1 MRTVRTAIRRP
12 VTVSMFVVAVCLFG
26 AVSVDRLSL
35 DLLPDISYPSLTIQT
50 EFEDAAPEEVEALVT
65 RPVEENVGVVPG
77 LSRIS
82 SISRPG
88 QSEVILEFGWDTDM
102 DLAVMDVREKLD
114 LANLPTD
121 AEKPVILRFDPAY
134 DPVMRLHLYGDAPLS
149 RVRDL
154 AERKVKQGLEST
166 SGVAAVKVAGGRE
179 EQIRIEIDEKRL
191 AELNL
196 PISEVSSVIREAN
209 LNQASGSLYD
219 LDANYLVRV
228 LNEFQSV
235 EEIRNLIVRN
245 LDGRQV
251 VLGDVARV
259 WRGTKEREVISRFNG
274 RESVELR
281 IYKEGDANAVAVSE
295 AVRERLEKLKQQ
307 KTYPGELT
315 HEIVYDQAQFI
326 SLAVRNVA
334 AAALLGGLLA
344 TFVLFVFLRDL
355 RSTATIGLSI
365 PISVMATFTLMYQTG
380 VTLNIMS
387 LGGVALGVGMLVDN
401 SIVVLESIH
410 RHRRRNRD
418 LAEAVYQGTRE
429 VGQAVAAST
438 LTTVAVF
445 LPLIFVEGIAG
456 QLFKD
461 QALTITYSLLAS
473 LAVALTVIPMLLS
486 RRRIA
491 VEPVPRSGNGQV
503 PAAGG
508 EEARLARLFR
518 AAGRGGARV
527 WKFLTVDLILV
538 VVGDLRR
545 LLRTLGRGLLIPL
558 NPLLGRFDSGFESL
572 RRTYPRFLAWSL
584 DHKGSVLALTLG
596 LVGVSAGLAQFLGTE
611 LIPSLVQGKFS
622 FEIQLPQ
629 GKPLEETDR
638 IIREVESQVLALDG
652 VDTVF
657 SSVGGG
663 ADDQF
668 ATGPLEEHRGW
679 IHVSMQDGR
688 DKAGEERVIGRTRSL
703 LGQYPGLTHLFGRPT
718 LFSFRQPVEVEI
730 YSYDLAE
737 QRSIAEK
744 VMARLSGID
753 GLADVQSSTRLGNP
767 EVQISFR
774 REQLARLGLDEGQAA
789 EILRSKIRGE
799 VASRYRD
806 QERQLDILVQAAE
819 SDRNA
824 IQDIRDLVINTRMD
838 GAGAGGNRG
847 GAADTARSG
856 VGGSRFGAGGT
867 QSNSNPA
874 RTEVES
880 DSEEENSQVP
890 IRLGSVAQVQ
900 LSRGPGEIRRMGSQR
915 AAVVSANL
923 TGADL
928 GTVSRQ
934 IEAELSGMSRELP
947 PDAVVTLGGQHQE
960 YDRSR
965 SSLLFAL
972 ALAVLLVYLVMAS
985 QFESLVHPLVIL
997 FTVPVALVGVV
1008 AALFVTGSTVSVMVL
1023 LGVIILVG
1031 IVVNNGIVLIDYTN
1045 QLRRKGLGR
1054 REALVEAGRVRL
1066 RPILMTT
1073 LTTVLGLLPMSLGW
1087 GEGSE
1092 VRAPM
1097 AVTVMG
1103 GLLFAT
1109 LLTLIL
1115 VPVLYEGLDRKA
1127 EPSRNAG

>member
-191 AELNL
+191 AELNI
-196 PISEVSSVIREAN
+196 PVSEVSSVIREAN

-295 AVRERLEKLKQQ
+295 AVRERLEQLKQQ

-326 SLAVRNVA
+326 NLAVRNVA

-344 TFVLFVFLRDL
+344 TLVLFVFLRDL

-410 RHRRRNRD
+410 RHRRRNPD

-473 LAVALTVIPMLLS
+473 LAVALTVIPMVLS

-491 VEPVPRSGNGQV
+491 VEPVPQSGNGQV

-508 EEARLARLFR
+508 EEGRLARLIR

-527 WKFLTVDLILV
+527 LRFLTVDLVLV

-545 LLRTLGRGLLIPL
+545 LLRTLGRGLLKPL

-596 LVGVSAGLAQFLGTE
+596 LVGASAGLAQFLGAE

-638 IIREVESQVLALDG
+638 IIRQVESQVLALDG
-652 VDTVF
+652 VATVF

-679 IHVSMQDGR
+679 IHVSMEDGR
-688 DKAGEERVIGRTRSL
+688 DKVGEERVIGRTRSL

-718 LFSFRQPVEVEI
+718 LFSFREPVEVEI
-730 YSYDLAE
+730 YSYDLAQ

-767 EVQISFR
+767 EVRISFR
-774 REQLARLGLDEGQAA
+774 REQLARLGLDESQAA
-789 EILRSKIRGE
+789 EILRSKIRGD

-819 SDRNA
+819 SDRDA
-824 IQDIRDLVINTRMD
+824 IEDVRDLVINTRLD
-838 GAGAGGNRG
+838 RTGAGGNRRG
-847 GAADTARSG
+847 TGDGARSG
-856 VGGSRFGAGGT
+856 EGGT
-867 QSNSNPA
+867 RSGSNSA
-874 RTEVES
+874 RTELES
-880 DSEEENSQVP
+880 DTEEENSQVP

-900 LSRGPGEIRRMGSQR
+900 LSRGPGEIRRVGSQR

-923 TGADL
+923 AGADL
-928 GTVSRQ
+928 GTVSQ
-934 IEAELSGMSRELP
+934 KIEAELSGMSRELP
-947 PDAVVTLGGQHQE
+947 PDSVVTLGGQHRE

-985 QFESLVHPLVIL
+985 QFESLVHPFVIL

-1045 QLRRKGLGR
+1045 QLRHRGLSR
-1054 REALVEAGRVRL
+1054 REALIEAGQVRL

-1073 LTTVLGLLPMSLGW
+1073 LTTVLGLLPMALGW

-1092 VRAPM
+1092 VRTPM
-1097 AVTVMG
+1097 AITVMG

-1127 EPSRNAG
+1127 ETSSHAG

>member
-1 MRTVRTAIRRP
+1 M
-12 VTVSMFVVAVCLFG
+12 
-26 AVSVDRLSL
+26 
-35 DLLPDISYPSLTIQT
+35 
-50 EFEDAAPEEVEALVT
+50 
-65 RPVEENVGVVPG
+65 
-77 LSRIS
+77 
-82 SISRPG
+82 
-88 QSEVILEFGWDTDM
+88 
-102 DLAVMDVREKLD
+102 
-114 LANLPTD
+114 
-121 AEKPVILRFDPAY
+121 ILRFDPAY

-149 RVRDL
+149 RIRDL

-179 EQIRIEIDEKRL
+179 EQIRIEIEEKRL
-191 AELNL
+191 AELNI
-196 PISEVSSVIREAN
+196 PVSEVSSVIREAN

-235 EEIRNLIVRN
+235 QEIRNLIIRD

-259 WRGTKEREVISRFNG
+259 WRGTKERDVISRFNG

-281 IYKEGDANAVAVSE
+281 VYKEGDANAVGVSE
-295 AVRERLEKLKQQ
+295 AVRKRLEQLKEQ

-326 SLAVRNVA
+326 NLAIRNVA

-365 PISVMATFTLMYQTG
+365 PISVMATFTLMHQTG

-410 RHRRRNRD
+410 RHRRRNPD

-429 VGQAVAAST
+429 VGKAVAAST

-445 LPLIFVEGIAG
+445 LPMIFVEGIAG

-461 QALTITYSLLAS
+461 QALTITYALLAS
-473 LAVALTVIPMLLS
+473 LAVALTVIPMVLS

-491 VEPVPRSGNGQV
+491 VEQVHRSGNGQA

-508 EEARLARLFR
+508 EEGRLARLAG

-527 WKFLTVDLILV
+527 LKFLTVDLVLV

-545 LLRTLGRGLLIPL
+545 LLKTLGRGLLKLL
-558 NPLLGRFDSGFESL
+558 NPLLGRVDSGFEAL
-572 RRTYPRFLAWSL
+572 RRTYPRLLAWSL

-596 LVGVSAGLAQFLGTE
+596 LVVGSAGLAQFLGAE

-622 FEIQLPQ
+622 FEIELPQ

-638 IIREVESQVLALDG
+638 IVREVESRVLDLDG
-652 VDTVF
+652 VSTVF

-663 ADDQF
+663 ADEQF

-679 IHVSMQDGR
+679 IHVSMKDGR

-718 LFSFRQPVEVEI
+718 LFSFREPVEVEI
-730 YSYDLAE
+730 YSYDLAA
-737 QRSIAEK
+737 QRSIAEQ
-744 VMARLSGID
+744 VMDRLSGIE
-753 GLADVQSSTRLGNP
+753 GVADVQSSTRLGNP
-767 EVQISFR
+767 EVQVSFR

-789 EILRSKIRGE
+789 EIVRSKIRGD

-819 SDRNA
+819 SDRDA
-824 IQDIRDLVINTRMD
+824 IQDIRDLVINTRQNRTGADGNGSGAQD
-838 GAGAGGNRG
+838 GARSRAFGE
-847 GAADTARSG
+847 RSG
-856 VGGSRFGAGGT
+856 EGGMGSGSNAG
-867 QSNSNPA
+867 
-874 RTEVES
+874 RTEV
-880 DSEEENSQVP
+880 DSETGEENAQVP
-890 IRLGSVAQVQ
+890 IRLGSVARVQ
-900 LSRGPGEIRRMGSQR
+900 LARGPGEIRRVGSQR

-923 TGADL
+923 AGADL
-928 GTVSRQ
+928 GTVAQ
-934 IEAELSGMSRELP
+934 EIEAQLSGMSRDLP
-947 PDAVVTLGGQHQE
+947 PDSVVTLGGQHRE

-985 QFESLVHPLVIL
+985 QFESLVHPFVIL

-1045 QLRRKGLGR
+1045 QLRHRGLSR
-1054 REALVEAGRVRL
+1054 REALIEAGQVRL

-1073 LTTVLGLLPMSLGW
+1073 LTTVLGLLPMALGW

-1092 VRAPM
+1092 VRTPM
-1097 AVTVMG
+1097 AITVMG

-1115 VPVLYEGLDRKA
+1115 VPVLYEGLDRKV
-1127 EPSRNAG
+1127 ETSSHAG

>member
-149 RVRDL
+149 RIRDL

-191 AELNL
+191 AELNI
-196 PISEVSSVIREAN
+196 PVSEVSSVIREAN

-259 WRGTKEREVISRFNG
+259 WRGTKERDVISRFNG

-295 AVRERLEKLKQQ
+295 AVRERLEQLKQQ

-344 TFVLFVFLRDL
+344 TLVLFVFLRDL

-410 RHRRRNRD
+410 RHRRRNPD

-473 LAVALTVIPMLLS
+473 LAVALTVIPMVLS

-491 VEPVPRSGNGQV
+491 VEPVAQSGTGQV

-508 EEARLARLFR
+508 EEARLARLIR

-527 WKFLTVDLILV
+527 LRFLTVDLVLV

-545 LLRTLGRGLLIPL
+545 LLRTLGRGLLKPL

-596 LVGVSAGLAQFLGTE
+596 LVGASAGLAQFLGAE

-638 IIREVESQVLALDG
+638 IIRQVESQVLALDG
-652 VDTVF
+652 VATVF

-679 IHVSMQDGR
+679 IHVSMEDGR

-703 LGQYPGLTHLFGRPT
+703 LGRYPGLTHLFGRPT
-718 LFSFRQPVEVEI
+718 LFSFREPVEVEI
-730 YSYDLAE
+730 YSYDLAQ

-767 EVQISFR
+767 EVRISFR

-789 EILRSKIRGE
+789 EILRSKIRGD

-819 SDRNA
+819 SDRDA
-824 IQDIRDLVINTRMD
+824 IEDVRDLVINTRLD
-838 GAGAGGNRG
+838 RTGAGGNRRG
-847 GAADTARSG
+847 TGDGARSG
-856 VGGSRFGAGGT
+856 EGGT
-867 QSNSNPA
+867 RSGSNPA
-874 RTEVES
+874 RTELES
-880 DSEEENSQVP
+880 DTEEENSQVP

-900 LSRGPGEIRRMGSQR
+900 LSRGPGEIRRVGSQR

-923 TGADL
+923 AGADL
-928 GTVSRQ
+928 GTVSQ
-934 IEAELSGMSRELP
+934 KIEAELSGMSRELP
-947 PDAVVTLGGQHQE
+947 PDSVVTLGGQHRE

-985 QFESLVHPLVIL
+985 QFESLVHPFVIL

-1045 QLRRKGLGR
+1045 QLRHRGLSR
-1054 REALVEAGRVRL
+1054 REALIEAGQVRL

-1073 LTTVLGLLPMSLGW
+1073 LTTVLGLLPMALGW

-1092 VRAPM
+1092 VRTPM
-1097 AVTVMG
+1097 AITVMG

-1115 VPVLYEGLDRKA
+1115 VPVLYEGLDRKP
-1127 EPSRNAG
+1127 ETSSHAG

>member
-191 AELNL
+191 AELNI
-196 PISEVSSVIREAN
+196 PVSEVSSVIREAN

-259 WRGTKEREVISRFNG
+259 WRGTKERDVISRFNG

-295 AVRERLEKLKQQ
+295 AVRERLEQLKQQ

-326 SLAVRNVA
+326 NLAVRNVA

-344 TFVLFVFLRDL
+344 TLVLFVFLRDL

-410 RHRRRNRD
+410 RHRRRNPD

-473 LAVALTVIPMLLS
+473 LAVALTVIPMVLS

-491 VEPVPRSGNGQV
+491 VEPVPQSGNGQV

-508 EEARLARLFR
+508 EEGRLARLIR

-527 WKFLTVDLILV
+527 LRFLTVDLVLV

-545 LLRTLGRGLLIPL
+545 LLRTLGRGLLKPL

-572 RRTYPRFLAWSL
+572 RQTYPRFLAWSL

-596 LVGVSAGLAQFLGTE
+596 LVGASAGLAQFLGAE

-638 IIREVESQVLALDG
+638 IIRQVESQVLALDG
-652 VDTVF
+652 VATVF

-679 IHVSMQDGR
+679 IHVSMEDGR

-718 LFSFRQPVEVEI
+718 LFSFREPVEVEI
-730 YSYDLAE
+730 YSYDLAQ

-767 EVQISFR
+767 EVRISFR
-774 REQLARLGLDEGQAA
+774 REQLARLGLDESQAA
-789 EILRSKIRGE
+789 EILRSKIRGD

-819 SDRNA
+819 SDRDA
-824 IQDIRDLVINTRMD
+824 IEDVRDLVINTRLD
-838 GAGAGGNRG
+838 RTGAGGNRRG
-847 GAADTARSG
+847 TGDGARSG
-856 VGGSRFGAGGT
+856 EGGT
-867 QSNSNPA
+867 RSGSNPA
-874 RTEVES
+874 RTELES
-880 DSEEENSQVP
+880 DTEEENSQVP

-900 LSRGPGEIRRMGSQR
+900 LSRGPGEIRRVGSQR

-923 TGADL
+923 AGADL
-928 GTVSRQ
+928 GTVSQ
-934 IEAELSGMSRELP
+934 KIEAELSGMSRELP
-947 PDAVVTLGGQHQE
+947 PDSVVTLGGQHRE

-985 QFESLVHPLVIL
+985 QFESLVHPFVIL

-1045 QLRRKGLGR
+1045 QLRHRGLSR
-1054 REALVEAGRVRL
+1054 REALIEAGQVRL

-1073 LTTVLGLLPMSLGW
+1073 LTTVLGLLPMALGW

-1092 VRAPM
+1092 VRTPM
-1097 AVTVMG
+1097 AITVMG

-1127 EPSRNAG
+1127 ETSSHAG

>member
-1 MRTVRTAIRRP
+1 
-12 VTVSMFVVAVCLFG
+12 MFVVAVCLFG

-134 DPVMRLHLYGDAPLS
+134 DPVMRIHLYADAPLS
-149 RVRDL
+149 RIRDL

-191 AELNL
+191 AELNI
-196 PISEVSSVIREAN
+196 PVSEVSSVIREAN

-259 WRGTKEREVISRFNG
+259 WRGTKERDVISRFNG

-295 AVRERLEKLKQQ
+295 AVRERLEQLKQQ

-326 SLAVRNVA
+326 NLAVRNVA

-344 TFVLFVFLRDL
+344 TLVLFVFLRDL

-410 RHRRRNRD
+410 RHRRRNPD

-473 LAVALTVIPMLLS
+473 LAVALTVIPMVLS

-491 VEPVPRSGNGQV
+491 VEPVPQSGNGQV

-508 EEARLARLFR
+508 EEGRLARLIR

-527 WKFLTVDLILV
+527 LRFLTVDLVLV

-545 LLRTLGRGLLIPL
+545 LLRTLGRGLLKPL

-572 RRTYPRFLAWSL
+572 RQTYPRFLAWSL

-596 LVGVSAGLAQFLGTE
+596 LVGASAGLAQFLGAE

-638 IIREVESQVLALDG
+638 IIRQVESQVLALDG
-652 VDTVF
+652 VATVF

-679 IHVSMQDGR
+679 IHVSMEDGR

-718 LFSFRQPVEVEI
+718 LFSFREPVEVEI
-730 YSYDLAE
+730 YSYDLAQ

-767 EVQISFR
+767 EVRISFR
-774 REQLARLGLDEGQAA
+774 REQLARLGLDESQAA
-789 EILRSKIRGE
+789 EILRSKIRGD

-819 SDRNA
+819 SDRDA
-824 IQDIRDLVINTRMD
+824 IEDVRDLVINTRLD
-838 GAGAGGNRG
+838 RTGAGGNRRG
-847 GAADTARSG
+847 TGDGARSG
-856 VGGSRFGAGGT
+856 EGGT
-867 QSNSNPA
+867 RSGSNSA
-874 RTEVES
+874 RTELES
-880 DSEEENSQVP
+880 DTEEENSQVP

-900 LSRGPGEIRRMGSQR
+900 LSRGPGEIRRVGSQR

-923 TGADL
+923 AGADL
-928 GTVSRQ
+928 GTVSQ
-934 IEAELSGMSRELP
+934 KIEAELSGMSRELP
-947 PDAVVTLGGQHQE
+947 PDSVVTLGGQHRE

-985 QFESLVHPLVIL
+985 QFESLVHPFVIL

-1045 QLRRKGLGR
+1045 QLRHRGLSR
-1054 REALVEAGRVRL
+1054 REALIEAGQVRL

-1073 LTTVLGLLPMSLGW
+1073 LTTVLGLLPMALGW

-1092 VRAPM
+1092 VRTPM
-1097 AVTVMG
+1097 AITVMG

-1127 EPSRNAG
+1127 ETSSHAG

>member
-134 DPVMRLHLYGDAPLS
+134 DPVMRIHLYADAPLS
-149 RVRDL
+149 RIRDL

-191 AELNL
+191 AELNI
-196 PISEVSSVIREAN
+196 PVSEVSSVIREAN

-259 WRGTKEREVISRFNG
+259 WRGTKERDVISRFNG

-295 AVRERLEKLKQQ
+295 AVRERLEQLKQQ

-326 SLAVRNVA
+326 NLAVRNVA

-344 TFVLFVFLRDL
+344 TLVLFVFLRDL

-410 RHRRRNRD
+410 RHRRRNPD

-473 LAVALTVIPMLLS
+473 LAVALTVIPMVLS

-491 VEPVPRSGNGQV
+491 VEPVPQSGNGQV

-508 EEARLARLFR
+508 EEGRLARLIR

-527 WKFLTVDLILV
+527 LRFLTVDLVLV

-545 LLRTLGRGLLIPL
+545 LLRTLGRGLLKPL

-572 RRTYPRFLAWSL
+572 RQTYPRFLAWSL

-596 LVGVSAGLAQFLGTE
+596 LVGASAGLAQFLGAE

-638 IIREVESQVLALDG
+638 IIRQVESQVLALDG
-652 VDTVF
+652 VATVF

-679 IHVSMQDGR
+679 IHVSMEDGR

-718 LFSFRQPVEVEI
+718 LFSFREPVEVEI
-730 YSYDLAE
+730 YSYDLAQ

-767 EVQISFR
+767 EVRISFR
-774 REQLARLGLDEGQAA
+774 REQLARLGLDESQAA
-789 EILRSKIRGE
+789 EILRSKIRGD

-819 SDRNA
+819 SDRDA
-824 IQDIRDLVINTRMD
+824 IEDVRDLVINTRLD
-838 GAGAGGNRG
+838 RTGAGGNRRG
-847 GAADTARSG
+847 TGDGARSG
-856 VGGSRFGAGGT
+856 EGGT
-867 QSNSNPA
+867 RSGSNPA
-874 RTEVES
+874 RTELES
-880 DSEEENSQVP
+880 DTEEENSQVP

-900 LSRGPGEIRRMGSQR
+900 LSRGPGEIRRVGSQR

-923 TGADL
+923 AGADL
-928 GTVSRQ
+928 GTVSQ
-934 IEAELSGMSRELP
+934 KIEAELSGMSRELP
-947 PDAVVTLGGQHQE
+947 PDSVVTLGGQHRE

-985 QFESLVHPLVIL
+985 QFESLVHPFVIL

-1045 QLRRKGLGR
+1045 QLRHRGLSR
-1054 REALVEAGRVRL
+1054 REALIEAGQVRL

-1073 LTTVLGLLPMSLGW
+1073 LTTVLGLLPMALGW

-1092 VRAPM
+1092 VRTPM
-1097 AVTVMG
+1097 AITVMG

-1127 EPSRNAG
+1127 ETSSHAG

>member
-134 DPVMRLHLYGDAPLS
+134 DPVMRIHLYADAPLS
-149 RVRDL
+149 RIRDL

-191 AELNL
+191 AELNI
-196 PISEVSSVIREAN
+196 PVSEVSSVIREAN

-259 WRGTKEREVISRFNG
+259 WRGTKERDVISRFNG

-295 AVRERLEKLKQQ
+295 AVRERLEQLKQQ

-344 TFVLFVFLRDL
+344 TLVLFVFLRDL

-410 RHRRRNRD
+410 RHRRRNPD

-473 LAVALTVIPMLLS
+473 LAVALTVIPMVLS

-491 VEPVPRSGNGQV
+491 VEPVPQSGNGQV

-508 EEARLARLFR
+508 EEGRLARLIR

-527 WKFLTVDLILV
+527 LRFLTVDLVLV

-545 LLRTLGRGLLIPL
+545 LLRTLGRGLLKPL

-572 RRTYPRFLAWSL
+572 RQTYPRFLAWSL

-596 LVGVSAGLAQFLGTE
+596 LVGASAGLAQFLGAE

-638 IIREVESQVLALDG
+638 IIRQVESQVLALDG
-652 VDTVF
+652 VATVF

-679 IHVSMQDGR
+679 IHVSMEDGR

-718 LFSFRQPVEVEI
+718 LFSFREPVEVEI
-730 YSYDLAE
+730 YSYDLAQ

-767 EVQISFR
+767 EVRISFR
-774 REQLARLGLDEGQAA
+774 REQLARLGLDESQAA
-789 EILRSKIRGE
+789 EILRSKIRGD

-819 SDRNA
+819 SDRDA
-824 IQDIRDLVINTRMD
+824 IEDVRDLVINTRLD
-838 GAGAGGNRG
+838 RTGAGGNRRG
-847 GAADTARSG
+847 TGDGARSG
-856 VGGSRFGAGGT
+856 EGGT
-867 QSNSNPA
+867 RSGSNSA
-874 RTEVES
+874 RTELES
-880 DSEEENSQVP
+880 DTEEENSQVP

-900 LSRGPGEIRRMGSQR
+900 LSRGPGEIRRVGSQR

-923 TGADL
+923 AGADL
-928 GTVSRQ
+928 GTVSQ
-934 IEAELSGMSRELP
+934 KIEAELSGMSRELP
-947 PDAVVTLGGQHQE
+947 PDSVVTLGGQHRE

-985 QFESLVHPLVIL
+985 QFESLVHPFVIL

-1045 QLRRKGLGR
+1045 QLRHRGLSR
-1054 REALVEAGRVRL
+1054 REALIEAGQVRL

-1073 LTTVLGLLPMSLGW
+1073 LTTVLGLLPMALGW

-1092 VRAPM
+1092 VRTPM
-1097 AVTVMG
+1097 AITVMG

-1127 EPSRNAG
+1127 ETSSHAG

>member
-134 DPVMRLHLYGDAPLS
+134 DPVMRIHLYADAPLS
-149 RVRDL
+149 RIRDL

-191 AELNL
+191 AELNI
-196 PISEVSSVIREAN
+196 PVSEVSSVIREAN

-259 WRGTKEREVISRFNG
+259 WRGTKERDVISRFNG

-295 AVRERLEKLKQQ
+295 AVRERLEQLKQQ

-326 SLAVRNVA
+326 NLAVRNVA

-410 RHRRRNRD
+410 RHRRRNPD

-473 LAVALTVIPMLLS
+473 LAVALTVIPMVLS

-508 EEARLARLFR
+508 EEGRLARLIR

-527 WKFLTVDLILV
+527 LRFLTVDLVLV

-545 LLRTLGRGLLIPL
+545 LLRTLGRGLLKPL

-572 RRTYPRFLAWSL
+572 RQTYPRFLAWSL

-596 LVGVSAGLAQFLGTE
+596 LVGASAGLAQFLGAE

-638 IIREVESQVLALDG
+638 IIRQVESQVLALDG
-652 VDTVF
+652 VATVF

-679 IHVSMQDGR
+679 IHVSMEDGR

-718 LFSFRQPVEVEI
+718 LFSFREPVEVEI
-730 YSYDLAE
+730 YSYDLAQ

-767 EVQISFR
+767 EVRISFR
-774 REQLARLGLDEGQAA
+774 REQLARLGLDESQAA
-789 EILRSKIRGE
+789 EILRSKIRGD

-819 SDRNA
+819 SDRDA
-824 IQDIRDLVINTRMD
+824 IEDVRDLVINTRLD
-838 GAGAGGNRG
+838 RTGAGGNRRG
-847 GAADTARSG
+847 TGDGARSG
-856 VGGSRFGAGGT
+856 EGGT
-867 QSNSNPA
+867 RSGSNSA
-874 RTEVES
+874 RTELES
-880 DSEEENSQVP
+880 DTEEENSQVP

-900 LSRGPGEIRRMGSQR
+900 LSRGPGEIRRVGSQR

-923 TGADL
+923 AGADL
-928 GTVSRQ
+928 GTVSQ
-934 IEAELSGMSRELP
+934 KIEAELSGMSRELP
-947 PDAVVTLGGQHQE
+947 PDSVVTLGGQHRE

-985 QFESLVHPLVIL
+985 QFESLVHPFVIL

-1045 QLRRKGLGR
+1045 QLRHRGLSR
-1054 REALVEAGRVRL
+1054 REALIEAGQVRL

-1073 LTTVLGLLPMSLGW
+1073 LTTVLGLLPMALGW

-1092 VRAPM
+1092 VRTPM
-1097 AVTVMG
+1097 AITVMG

-1127 EPSRNAG
+1127 ETSSHAG

>member
-491 VEPVPRSGNGQV
+491 VEPVPRSGDGQV

-527 WKFLTVDLILV
+527 LKFLTVDLVLV

-545 LLRTLGRGLLIPL
+545 LLRTLGRGLLKPL

-572 RRTYPRFLAWSL
+572 RRTYPGVLAWSL
-584 DHKGSVLALTLG
+584 NHKGSVLTVTFL
-596 LVGVSAGLAQFLGTE
+596 LVGLSAAMASFLGAE

-629 GKPLEETDR
+629 GKPLEETDG

-652 VDTVF
+652 VATVF

-679 IHVSMQDGR
+679 IHVSMEVGR
-688 DKAGEERVIGRTRSL
+688 DKAGEERVIRRTRSL

-718 LFSFRQPVEVEI
+718 LFSFREPVEVEI

-767 EVQISFR
+767 EVRISFR
-774 REQLARLGLDEGQAA
+774 REQLARLGLDESQAA
-789 EILRSKIRGE
+789 EILRSKIRGD

-819 SDRNA
+819 SDRDA
-824 IQDIRDLVINTRMD
+824 IEDVRDLVINTRLD
-838 GAGAGGNRG
+838 RTGAGGNRRG
-847 GAADTARSG
+847 TGDGARSG
-856 VGGSRFGAGGT
+856 EGGT
-867 QSNSNPA
+867 RSGSNPA
-874 RTEVES
+874 RTELES
-880 DSEEENSQVP
+880 DTEEENSQVP

-900 LSRGPGEIRRMGSQR
+900 LSRGPGEIRRVGSQR

-923 TGADL
+923 AGADL
-928 GTVSRQ
+928 GTVSQ
-934 IEAELSGMSRELP
+934 KIEAELSGMSRELP
-947 PDAVVTLGGQHQE
+947 PDSVVTLGGQHRE

-985 QFESLVHPLVIL
+985 QFESLVHPFVIL

-1045 QLRRKGLGR
+1045 QLRHRGLSR
-1054 REALVEAGRVRL
+1054 REALIEAGQVRL

-1073 LTTVLGLLPMSLGW
+1073 LTTVLGLLPMALGW

-1092 VRAPM
+1092 VRTPM
-1097 AVTVMG
+1097 AITVMG

-1127 EPSRNAG
+1127 ETSSHAG

>member
-114 LANLPTD
+114 LANLPIEAD
-121 AEKPVILRFDPAY
+121 KPVILRFDPAY
-134 DPVMRLHLYGDAPLS
+134 DPVMRLHLHGDAPLS
-149 RVRDL
+149 RIRDL
-154 AERKVKQGLEST
+154 AERKVKQGLESA

-191 AELNL
+191 AELNI
-196 PISEVSSVIREAN
+196 PVSEVSSVIREAN

-235 EEIRNLIVRN
+235 REIRNLIIRD

-259 WRGTKEREVISRFNG
+259 WRGTKERDVISRFNG

-281 IYKEGDANAVAVSE
+281 VYKEGDANAVAVSE
-295 AVRERLEKLKQQ
+295 AVRERLEQLKEQ

-326 SLAVRNVA
+326 NLAIRNVA

-365 PISVMATFTLMYQTG
+365 PISVMATFTLMHQTG

-410 RHRRRNRD
+410 RHRRRNPD
-418 LAEAVYQGTRE
+418 LAEAVYRGTRE
-429 VGQAVAAST
+429 VGKAVAAST

-445 LPLIFVEGIAG
+445 LPMIFVEGIAG

-461 QALTITYSLLAS
+461 QALTITYALLAS
-473 LAVALTVIPMLLS
+473 LAVALTVIPMVLS

-491 VEPVPRSGNGQV
+491 VEPVQRSGNGQA

-508 EEARLARLFR
+508 EEGRLARLVR

-527 WKFLTVDLILV
+527 LKFLTVDLVLV

-545 LLRTLGRGLLIPL
+545 LLRTLGRGLLKLL
-558 NPLLGRFDSGFESL
+558 NPLLGRVDSGFESL
-572 RRTYPRFLAWSL
+572 RRIYPRLLAWSL

-596 LVGVSAGLAQFLGTE
+596 LVVGSAGLARFLGAE

-622 FEIQLPQ
+622 FEIELPQ

-638 IIREVESQVLALDG
+638 IIREVESRVLDLEG
-652 VDTVF
+652 VATVF

-668 ATGPLEEHRGW
+668 AAGPLEEHRGW
-679 IHVSMQDGR
+679 IHVSMNDGR
-688 DKAGEERVIGRTRSL
+688 DKAGEERVIDRTRSL

-718 LFSFRQPVEVEI
+718 LFSFREPVEVEI
-730 YSYDLAE
+730 YSYDLAA
-737 QRSIAEK
+737 QRSIAEE
-744 VMARLSGID
+744 VMARLSGVD
-753 GLADVQSSTRLGNP
+753 GIADVQSSTRLGNP

-789 EILRSKIRGE
+789 EIVRSKIRGD

-819 SDRNA
+819 SDRDA
-824 IQDIRDLVINTRMD
+824 IQDIRDLVINTRQD
-838 GAGAGGNRG
+838 GAGAAGNRS
-847 GAADTARSG
+847 GAQSRAFGERSG
-856 VGGSRFGAGGT
+856 EGGT
-867 QSNSNPA
+867 GSGSNPG
-874 RTEVES
+874 RSEV
-880 DSEEENSQVP
+880 DSETGEGDSQVP
-890 IRLGSVAQVQ
+890 IRLGSVARVQ
-900 LSRGPGEIRRMGSQR
+900 LARGPGEIRRVGSQR

-923 TGADL
+923 AGADL
-928 GTVSRQ
+928 GTVAQ
-934 IEAELSGMSRELP
+934 EIEAQLSGMTRDLP
-947 PDAVVTLGGQHQE
+947 PDSVVTLGGQHRE

-985 QFESLVHPLVIL
+985 QFESLVHPFVIL

-1045 QLRRKGLGR
+1045 QLRHRGLSR
-1054 REALVEAGRVRL
+1054 REALIEAGQVRL

-1073 LTTVLGLLPMSLGW
+1073 LTTVLGLLPMALGW

-1092 VRAPM
+1092 VRTPM
-1097 AVTVMG
+1097 AITVMG

-1115 VPVLYEGLDRKA
+1115 VPVLYEGLDSKSEA
-1127 EPSRNAG
+1127 SSHAG

>member
-134 DPVMRLHLYGDAPLS
+134 DPVMRIHLYADAPLS
-149 RVRDL
+149 RIRDL

-191 AELNL
+191 AELNI
-196 PISEVSSVIREAN
+196 PVSEVSSVIREAN

-259 WRGTKEREVISRFNG
+259 WRGTKERDVISRFNG

-295 AVRERLEKLKQQ
+295 AVRERLEQLKQQ

-326 SLAVRNVA
+326 NLAVRNVA

-344 TFVLFVFLRDL
+344 TLVLFVFLRDL

-410 RHRRRNRD
+410 RHRRRNPD

-473 LAVALTVIPMLLS
+473 LAVALTVIPMVLS

-508 EEARLARLFR
+508 EEGRLARLIR

-527 WKFLTVDLILV
+527 LRFLTVDLVLV

-545 LLRTLGRGLLIPL
+545 LLRTLGRGLLKPL

-572 RRTYPRFLAWSL
+572 RQTYPRFLAWSL

-596 LVGVSAGLAQFLGTE
+596 LVGASAGLAQFLGAE

-638 IIREVESQVLALDG
+638 IIRQVESQVLALDG
-652 VDTVF
+652 VATVF

-679 IHVSMQDGR
+679 IHVSMEDGR

-718 LFSFRQPVEVEI
+718 LFSFREPVEVEI
-730 YSYDLAE
+730 YSYDLAQ

-767 EVQISFR
+767 EVRISFR
-774 REQLARLGLDEGQAA
+774 REQLARLGLDESQAA
-789 EILRSKIRGE
+789 EILRSKIRGD

-819 SDRNA
+819 SDRDA
-824 IQDIRDLVINTRMD
+824 IEDVRDLVINTRLD
-838 GAGAGGNRG
+838 RTGAGGNRRG
-847 GAADTARSG
+847 TGDGARSG
-856 VGGSRFGAGGT
+856 EGGT
-867 QSNSNPA
+867 RSGSNSA
-874 RTEVES
+874 RTELES
-880 DSEEENSQVP
+880 DTEEENSQVP

-900 LSRGPGEIRRMGSQR
+900 LSRGPGEIRRVGSQR

-923 TGADL
+923 AGADL
-928 GTVSRQ
+928 GTVSQ
-934 IEAELSGMSRELP
+934 KIEAELSGMSRELP
-947 PDAVVTLGGQHQE
+947 PDSVVTLGGQHRE

-985 QFESLVHPLVIL
+985 QFESLVHPFVIL

-1045 QLRRKGLGR
+1045 QLRHRGLSR
-1054 REALVEAGRVRL
+1054 REALIEAGQVRL

-1073 LTTVLGLLPMSLGW
+1073 LTTVLGLLPMALGW

-1092 VRAPM
+1092 VRTPM
-1097 AVTVMG
+1097 AITVMG

-1127 EPSRNAG
+1127 ETSSHAG

>member
-114 LANLPTD
+114 LANLPIE
-121 AEKPVILRFDPAY
+121 AEKPLILRFDPAY

-149 RVRDL
+149 RIRDL

-179 EQIRIEIDEKRL
+179 EQIRIEIEEKRL
-191 AELNL
+191 AELNI
-196 PISEVSSVIREAN
+196 PVSEVSSVIREAN

-235 EEIRNLIVRN
+235 EEIRNLIIRN

-259 WRGTKEREVISRFNG
+259 WRGTKERDVISRFNG

-281 IYKEGDANAVAVSE
+281 VYKEGDANAVAVSE
-295 AVRERLEKLKQQ
+295 AVRERLEQLKEQ

-326 SLAVRNVA
+326 NLAIRNVA

-365 PISVMATFTLMYQTG
+365 PISVMATFTLMHQTG

-410 RHRRRNRD
+410 RHRRRNPD

-429 VGQAVAAST
+429 VGKAVAAST

-445 LPLIFVEGIAG
+445 LPMIFVEGIAG

-461 QALTITYSLLAS
+461 QALTITYALLAS
-473 LAVALTVIPMLLS
+473 LAVALTVIPMVLS

-491 VEPVPRSGNGQV
+491 VEPIDQSGNGQA
-503 PAAGG
+503 PAAGAEDG
-508 EEARLARLFR
+508 RLARLVR

-527 WKFLTVDLILV
+527 LKFLTVDLVFV

-545 LLRTLGRGLLIPL
+545 LLRTLGRGLLKLL
-558 NPLLGRFDSGFESL
+558 NPLLGRVDSSFESL
-572 RRTYPRFLAWSL
+572 RRTYPRLLAWSL
-584 DHKGSVLALTLG
+584 DHKGSVLTLTLG
-596 LVGVSAGLAQFLGTE
+596 LVVGSAGLAQFLGAE

-622 FEIQLPQ
+622 FEIELPQ

-638 IIREVESQVLALDG
+638 IIRAVESQVSALDG
-652 VDTVF
+652 VATVS

-679 IHVSMQDGR
+679 IHVSMKDGR

-718 LFSFRQPVEVEI
+718 LFSFREPVEVEI
-730 YSYDLAE
+730 YSYDLAA
-737 QRSIAEK
+737 QRSIAER
-744 VMARLSGID
+744 VMDRLSGID
-753 GLADVQSSTRLGNP
+753 GVADVQSSTRLGNP

-774 REQLARLGLDEGQAA
+774 RDQLARLGLDEGQAA
-789 EILRSKIRGE
+789 EIVRSKIRGD

-819 SDRNA
+819 SDRDA
-824 IQDIRDLVINTRMD
+824 IQDIRDLVINTRQDRTGADGNRSGTQD
-838 GAGAGGNRG
+838 GA
-847 GAADTARSG
+847 RS
-856 VGGSRFGAGGT
+856 RAFGEGGT
-867 QSNSNPA
+867 ASGSNSG
-874 RTEVES
+874 RTEV
-880 DSEEENSQVP
+880 DSETGEGNSQVP
-890 IRLGSVAQVQ
+890 IRLGSVARVQ
-900 LSRGPGEIRRMGSQR
+900 LSRGPGEIRRVGSQR

-923 TGADL
+923 AGADL
-928 GTVSRQ
+928 GTVSQ
-934 IEAELSGMSRELP
+934 EIEAQLSGMSQELP
-947 PDAVVTLGGQHQE
+947 PDSVVTLGGQHRE

-985 QFESLVHPLVIL
+985 QFESLVHPFVIL

-1008 AALFVTGSTVSVMVL
+1008 AALFMTGSTVSVMVL

-1045 QLRRKGLGR
+1045 QLRHRGLSR
-1054 REALVEAGRVRL
+1054 REALIEAGQVRL

-1073 LTTVLGLLPMSLGW
+1073 LTTVLGLLPMALGW

-1092 VRAPM
+1092 VRTPM
-1097 AVTVMG
+1097 AITVMG

-1127 EPSRNAG
+1127 KDSSHAG

>member
-1 MRTVRTAIRRP
+1 M
-12 VTVSMFVVAVCLFG
+12 
-26 AVSVDRLSL
+26 
-35 DLLPDISYPSLTIQT
+35 
-50 EFEDAAPEEVEALVT
+50 
-65 RPVEENVGVVPG
+65 
-77 LSRIS
+77 
-82 SISRPG
+82 
-88 QSEVILEFGWDTDM
+88 
-102 DLAVMDVREKLD
+102 
-114 LANLPTD
+114 
-121 AEKPVILRFDPAY
+121 
-134 DPVMRLHLYGDAPLS
+134 
-149 RVRDL
+149 
-154 AERKVKQGLEST
+154 
-166 SGVAAVKVAGGRE
+166 
-179 EQIRIEIDEKRL
+179 
-191 AELNL
+191 
-196 PISEVSSVIREAN
+196 
-209 LNQASGSLYD
+209 
-219 LDANYLVRV
+219 
-228 LNEFQSV
+228 
-235 EEIRNLIVRN
+235 
-245 LDGRQV
+245 
-251 VLGDVARV
+251 
-259 WRGTKEREVISRFNG
+259 
-274 RESVELR
+274 
-281 IYKEGDANAVAVSE
+281 
-295 AVRERLEKLKQQ
+295 
-307 KTYPGELT
+307 
-315 HEIVYDQAQFI
+315 
-326 SLAVRNVA
+326 
-334 AAALLGGLLA
+334 
-344 TFVLFVFLRDL
+344 
-355 RSTATIGLSI
+355 
-365 PISVMATFTLMYQTG
+365 
-380 VTLNIMS
+380 
-387 LGGVALGVGMLVDN
+387 
-401 SIVVLESIH
+401 
-410 RHRRRNRD
+410 
-418 LAEAVYQGTRE
+418 AEAVYQGTRE

-473 LAVALTVIPMLLS
+473 LAVALTVIPMVLS

-491 VEPVPRSGNGQV
+491 VEPVPQSGNGQV

-508 EEARLARLFR
+508 EEARLARLIR

-527 WKFLTVDLILV
+527 LKFLTVDLVLV

-545 LLRTLGRGLLIPL
+545 LLRTLGRGLLKPL

-572 RRTYPRFLAWSL
+572 RRTYPGVLAWSL
-584 DHKGSVLALTLG
+584 NHKGSVLTVTFL
-596 LVGVSAGLAQFLGTE
+596 LVGLSAAMASFLGAE

-629 GKPLEETDR
+629 GKPLEETDG

-652 VDTVF
+652 VATVF

-679 IHVSMQDGR
+679 IHVSMEVGR
-688 DKAGEERVIGRTRSL
+688 DKAGEERVIRRTRSL

-718 LFSFRQPVEVEI
+718 LFSFREPVEVEI

-767 EVQISFR
+767 EVRISFR
-774 REQLARLGLDEGQAA
+774 REQLARLGLDESQAA
-789 EILRSKIRGE
+789 EILRSKIRGD

-819 SDRNA
+819 SDRDA
-824 IQDIRDLVINTRMD
+824 IEDVRDLVINTRLD
-838 GAGAGGNRG
+838 RTGAGGNRRG
-847 GAADTARSG
+847 TGDGARSG
-856 VGGSRFGAGGT
+856 EGGT
-867 QSNSNPA
+867 RSGSNPA
-874 RTEVES
+874 RTELES
-880 DSEEENSQVP
+880 DTEEENSQVP

-900 LSRGPGEIRRMGSQR
+900 LSRGPGEIRRVGSQR

-923 TGADL
+923 AGADL
-928 GTVSRQ
+928 GTVSQ
-934 IEAELSGMSRELP
+934 KIEAELSGMSRELP
-947 PDAVVTLGGQHQE
+947 PDSVVTLGGQHRE

-985 QFESLVHPLVIL
+985 QFESLVHPFVIL

-1045 QLRRKGLGR
+1045 QLRHRGLSR
-1054 REALVEAGRVRL
+1054 REALIEAGQVRL

-1073 LTTVLGLLPMSLGW
+1073 LTTVLGLLPMALGW

-1092 VRAPM
+1092 VRTPM
-1097 AVTVMG
+1097 AITVMG

-1127 EPSRNAG
+1127 ETSSHAG

>member
-134 DPVMRLHLYGDAPLS
+134 DPVMRIHLYANAPLS
-149 RVRDL
+149 RIRDL

-191 AELNL
+191 AELNI
-196 PISEVSSVIREAN
+196 PVSEVSSVIREAN

-259 WRGTKEREVISRFNG
+259 WRGTKERDVISRFNG

-295 AVRERLEKLKQQ
+295 AVRERLEQLKQQ

-326 SLAVRNVA
+326 NLAVRNVA

-344 TFVLFVFLRDL
+344 TLVLFVFLRDL

-410 RHRRRNRD
+410 RHRRRNPD

-473 LAVALTVIPMLLS
+473 LAVALTVIPMVLS

-491 VEPVPRSGNGQV
+491 VEPVPQSGNGQV

-508 EEARLARLFR
+508 EEGRLARLIR

-527 WKFLTVDLILV
+527 LRFLTVDLVLV

-545 LLRTLGRGLLIPL
+545 LLRTLGRGLLKPL

-572 RRTYPRFLAWSL
+572 RQTYPRFLAWSL

-596 LVGVSAGLAQFLGTE
+596 LVGASAGLAQFLGAE

-638 IIREVESQVLALDG
+638 IIRQVESQVLALDG
-652 VDTVF
+652 VATVF

-679 IHVSMQDGR
+679 IHVSMEDGR

-718 LFSFRQPVEVEI
+718 LFSFREPVEVEI
-730 YSYDLAE
+730 YSYDLAQ

-767 EVQISFR
+767 EVRISFR
-774 REQLARLGLDEGQAA
+774 REQLARLGLDESQAA
-789 EILRSKIRGE
+789 EILRSKIRGD

-819 SDRNA
+819 SDRDA
-824 IQDIRDLVINTRMD
+824 IEDVRDLVINTRLD
-838 GAGAGGNRG
+838 RTGAGGNRRG
-847 GAADTARSG
+847 TGDGARSG
-856 VGGSRFGAGGT
+856 EGGT
-867 QSNSNPA
+867 RSGSNSA
-874 RTEVES
+874 RTELES
-880 DSEEENSQVP
+880 DTEEENSQVP

-900 LSRGPGEIRRMGSQR
+900 LSRGPGEIRRVGSQR

-923 TGADL
+923 AGADL
-928 GTVSRQ
+928 GTVSQ
-934 IEAELSGMSRELP
+934 KIEAELSGMSRELP
-947 PDAVVTLGGQHQE
+947 PDSVVTLGGQHRE

-985 QFESLVHPLVIL
+985 QFESLVHPFVIL

-1045 QLRRKGLGR
+1045 QLRHRGLSR
-1054 REALVEAGRVRL
+1054 REALIEAGQVRL

-1073 LTTVLGLLPMSLGW
+1073 LTTVLGLLPMALGW

-1092 VRAPM
+1092 VRTPM
-1097 AVTVMG
+1097 AITVMG

-1127 EPSRNAG
+1127 ETSSHAG

>member
-134 DPVMRLHLYGDAPLS
+134 DPVMRIHLYADAPLS
-149 RVRDL
+149 RIRDL

-191 AELNL
+191 AELNI
-196 PISEVSSVIREAN
+196 PVSEVSSVIREAN

-259 WRGTKEREVISRFNG
+259 WRGTKERDVISRFNG

-295 AVRERLEKLKQQ
+295 AVRERLEQLKQQ

-326 SLAVRNVA
+326 NLAVRNVA

-344 TFVLFVFLRDL
+344 TLVLFVFLRDL

-410 RHRRRNRD
+410 RHRRRNPD

-473 LAVALTVIPMLLS
+473 LAVALTVIPMVLS

-491 VEPVPRSGNGQV
+491 VEPVPQSGNGQV

-508 EEARLARLFR
+508 EEGRLARLIR

-527 WKFLTVDLILV
+527 LRFLTVDLVLV

-545 LLRTLGRGLLIPL
+545 LLRTLGRGLLKPL

-572 RRTYPRFLAWSL
+572 RQTYPRFLAWSL

-596 LVGVSAGLAQFLGTE
+596 LVGASAGLAQFLGAE

-638 IIREVESQVLALDG
+638 IIRQVESQVLALDG
-652 VDTVF
+652 VATVF

-679 IHVSMQDGR
+679 IHVSMEDGR

-718 LFSFRQPVEVEI
+718 LFSFREPVEVEI
-730 YSYDLAE
+730 YSYDLAQ

-767 EVQISFR
+767 EVRISFR
-774 REQLARLGLDEGQAA
+774 REQLARLGLDESQAA
-789 EILRSKIRGE
+789 EILRSKIRGD

-819 SDRNA
+819 SDRDA
-824 IQDIRDLVINTRMD
+824 IEDVRDLVINTRLD
-838 GAGAGGNRG
+838 RTGAGGNRRG
-847 GAADTARSG
+847 TGDGARSG
-856 VGGSRFGAGGT
+856 EGGT
-867 QSNSNPA
+867 RSGSNSA
-874 RTEVES
+874 RTELES
-880 DSEEENSQVP
+880 DTEEENSQVP

-900 LSRGPGEIRRMGSQR
+900 LSRGPGEIRRVGSQR

-923 TGADL
+923 AGADL
-928 GTVSRQ
+928 GTVSQ
-934 IEAELSGMSRELP
+934 KIEAELSGMSRELP
-947 PDAVVTLGGQHQE
+947 PDSVVTLGGQHRE

-985 QFESLVHPLVIL
+985 QFESLVHPFVIL

-1045 QLRRKGLGR
+1045 QLRHRGLSR
-1054 REALVEAGRVRL
+1054 REALIEAGQVRL

-1073 LTTVLGLLPMSLGW
+1073 LTTVLGLLPMALGW

-1092 VRAPM
+1092 VRTPM
-1097 AVTVMG
+1097 AITVMG

-1127 EPSRNAG
+1127 ETSSHAG